1 MRQVNTADGE
11 SRRFLTIY
19 HRIFAGGTG
28 SDRGVLVLNIDQSY
42 MNELLDSLNGG
53 WHTASCVSDASGNVL
68 FSNSEYRARFA
79 QNGTT
84 PDELETAGLDAD
96 ELTRLDVTIQKEKYV
111 CLMQP
116 LSVYGWRM
124 IFLSPVE
131 SLYQAPNRGFQIM
144 LLVLAC
150 VLGVVLSMAAYYDT
164 NLRSGLENRANT
176 TTDFFSNYIGQSYNE
191 YYQSCIKFAKTFED
205 KDRLELQFISP
216 GGKIVAS
223 SYGKF
228 AGRSPS
234 TPEIQQAIDSQQT
247 RHYKGRNPLTGE
259 RILAVSSPMI
269 YTNGE
274 VIGVLRYV
282 TSLRNADLQV
292 LMIALIAV
300 TVGLL
305 FIGSIFFLSSF
316 FIRSILVP
324 VSQINATAK
333 RIAAGSYGVQIP
345 GQYDDEIGE
354 LVSTINDMSVKIG
367 QAEKTQ
373 TEFISSVS
381 HELRTPLTAISGWG
395 ETLLTSENLDA
406 ETRRG
411 VVIIAREAKRLT
423 GMVEELLEFTRMQD
437 GRFTLHVETADILA
451 EFEDTV
457 FMYGNRLKQEGICLH
472 YDGCEEDIPEI
483 PCDVARMRQVFLNI
497 LDNAAKHG
505 GEGKRIDA
513 SIAHEDRFV
522 VIRIRDYG
530 PGIPEEE
537 LPRVKLKFYK
547 GSSKAR
553 GSGIG
558 LAVCEEIVTMHGG
571 TLTLENAEGGG
582 TLVTICIPTGEE

>member
-1 MRQVNTADGE
+1 MKKKKRLSGIERRWFVNNV
-11 SRRFLTIY
+11 
-19 HRIFAGGTG
+19 
-28 SDRGVLVLNIDQSY
+28 GV
-42 MNELLDSLNGG
+42 
-53 WHTASCVSDASGNVL
+53 
-68 FSNSEYRARFA
+68 
-79 QNGTT
+79 
-84 PDELETAGLDAD
+84 
-96 ELTRLDVTIQKEKYV
+96 
-111 CLMQP
+111 
-116 LSVYGWRM
+116 
-124 IFLSPVE
+124 
-131 SLYQAPNRGFQIM
+131 IM

-164 NLRSGLENRANT
+164 NLRSGLENRAKT

-457 FMYGNRLKQEGICLH
+457 FMYGNWLKQEGICLH